1 MRSEEGLEGGRD
13 HQMREISLISLNLC
27 IIQEVPKLQVNKI

>member
-13 HQMREISLISLNLC
+13 HNMRETSLISLSLC
-27 IIQEVPKLQVNKI
+27 IIQEVPKLQINKI